1 MDALAHPPATRH
13 DGAMASGRRDVREKQ
28 AVTVDG
34 RTIPVTNLD
43 KVMYPVTGTTKG
55 DVIAYYAQIAPHLVR
70 HAQGRPATRKRW
82 VHGVGT
88 AQKPGQV
95 FFEKNLGPGAPEW
108 VATATLHHSDGDKTY
123 PLIDDAATLVWLAQL
138 AALEIHV
145 PQWRIGRDGA
155 PGNPD
160 RMVFDLD
167 PGEGAGLAECVE
179 VAMLL
184 RPVLRDMGLDPVP
197 VTSGSKG
204 IHLYAALDGSASSDE
219 VSQVAHELAKAL
231 ESQHPDL
238 IISSM
243 RKADRHGKVLL
254 DWSQNNASKT
264 TICPYSLRGRERPF
278 VAVPRTWRELASPS
292 LKHLDLHEVLTRMK
306 KREDPM
312 AAIEG
317 GGAPTPSGA
326 TPSSAAAVDEDVTD
340 DKLGEYRRRRDASKT
355 PEPVPPPAVRGRARA
370 SARRGGQPRFVIQEH
385 HARRLHYD
393 VRLEHEGVFVSW
405 ALPKGLPTD
414 PKQNRLAV
422 HTEDHPLEYGTFE
435 GSIPKGEYGAG
446 TVSIWDTGTYELE
459 KWREGEE
466 VIVVLHGR
474 TPESDGQ
481 RYAFI
486 HTSGDNWLLHRMKSD

>member
-1 MDALAHPPATRH
+1 MAPRSGDA
-13 DGAMASGRRDVREKQ
+13 GEKRT
-28 AVTVDG
+28 VEVDG

-43 KVMYPVTGTTKG
+43 KVMYPATGTTKG
-55 DVIAYYAQIAPHLVR
+55 DVIAYYAEIAPYLIP
-70 HAQGRPATRKRW
+70 HAEGRPATRKRW

-88 AQKPGQV
+88 AQEPGPV
-95 FFEKNLGPGAPEW
+95 FFEKNLGPGTPDW
-108 VATATLHHSDGDKTY
+108 VATVTLHHSDGDKTY

-145 PQWRIGRDGA
+145 PQWRIGRDGE
-155 PGNPD
+155 PKHPD

-179 VAMLL
+179 VATLL
-184 RPVLRDMGLDPVP
+184 RPVLQGMGLDAVP

-219 VSQVAHELAKAL
+219 VSRVAHELAKAL
-231 ESQHPDL
+231 ENEHPDL

-254 DWSQNNASKT
+254 DWSQNNGSKT

-292 LKHLDLHEVLTRMK
+292 LKHLDLHEVLARMK
-306 KREDPM
+306 KRDDPM
-312 AAIEG
+312 AGLEG
-317 GGAPTPSGA
+317 AGGAARATAARATAVVAGA
-326 TPSSAAAVDEDVTD
+326 ATADEDAVDA
-340 DKLGEYRRRRDASKT
+340 KLGRYRSMRDASKT
-355 PEPVPPPAVRGRARA
+355 PEPVPSAGAHA
-370 SARRGGQPRFVIQEH
+370 STSSRRGGEPRFVIQEH
-385 HARRLHYD
+385 HATRLHYD
-393 VRLEHEGVFVSW
+393 VRLEHEGVYVSW
-405 ALPKGLPTD
+405 AVPKGLPTD
-414 PKQNRLAV
+414 TKQNRLAV

-435 GSIPKGEYGAG
+435 GSIPKGQYGAG

-466 VIVVLHGR
+466 VMVVLHGR
-474 TPESDGQ
+474 TPETDGQ
-481 RYAFI
+481 RYVFI
-486 HTSGDNWLLHRMKSD
+486 HTGGDNWLLHRMKPD